1 MTILLMIIFWM
12 PGFEV
17 VLDAE
22 RMYDVTT
29 LEECEAVIPDV
40 KDQFIGSKEVYC
52 FVGDITNPVT
62 ES

>member
-40 KDQFIGSKEVYC
+40 KDQFIVSNSE
-52 FVGDITNPVT
+52 ILQLQL
-62 ES
+62 